1 MNHVKRVFAVALC
14 LVLLVACLPWSALAQ
29 ELDTEADFEIIFSE
43 LVFIATVTDISVSN
57 VSYTVGETP
66 ALPVI
71 TATYNNGTSETLPA
85 DIRVAYPEW
94 PTEPGTYNMTLVV
107 ATKFEVPFVVNVLP
121 VAADIVYGDATGD
134 DAVDGNDVLR
144 LKRYLANLDYETGAS
159 TIEVA
164 PGADATGDG
173 VVDGNDVLRLKR
185 YLANMDY
192 ETGNS
197 TVVLGPQ

>member
-1 MNHVKRVFAVALC
+1 MNHLKHVFAVALC

-29 ELDTEADFEIIFSE
+29 ELDTEADFEINFSE

-85 DIRVAYPEW
+85 DIRVAYPAW
-94 PTEPGTYNMTLVV
+94 PTEPGTYTLSVLV
-107 ATKFEVPFVVNVLP
+107 ATKFEVEFTVSVLS
-121 VAADIVYGDATGD
+121 DEEETIMYGDANGD
-134 DAVDGNDVLR
+134 NNINGADIMR
-144 LKRYLANLDYETGAS
+144 LKNYIANFNYETG
-159 TIEVA
+159 E
-164 PGADATGDG
+164 
-173 VVDGNDVLRLKR
+173 
-185 YLANMDY
+185 
-192 ETGNS
+192 S